1 MQTHSLVAAFM
12 FSVPLAAAAQD
23 DIPRTASRR
32 PDLSGTYD
40 IATRTPLMRDP
51 KYGTDPYMSAEDAH
65 QIAAATETAKVEADI
80 PSDPD
85 RKAPPVGGD
94 GHRSNIGGHNPFWF
108 DFGNTVFTVDGKYR
122 NSIVTDPPDGRL
134 PAKTEAGQA
143 LTPLGLGAFNRNPGG
158 AWWLETGETL
168 FDDPELQTLGT
179 RCLYAGGATVPARP
193 SAYNN
198 LKTITQTGTHVA
210 IHVEWMHWTRVVR
223 LDADARAARDPLVR
237 RRLDSAATRS
247 AGGTATRWSSKR
259 RTSCARRTVP
269 HDGLRVTERFSRLD
283 ADRLFYEFTVED
295 SDYEAPFTGSLPWPQ
310 TDKRL
315 YEYACHEGNYAMGN
329 MLRGARLLE
338 REWREEQAEPRVIV
352 D

>member
-1 MQTHSLVAAFM
+1 MRTRLFLLAAVIFSL
-12 FSVPLAAAAQD
+12 PLAAAAQD
-23 DIPRTASRR
+23 DIPRTPSGR

-40 IATRTPLMRDP
+40 IATRTPLVRDP
-51 KYGTDPYMSAEDAH
+51 KYGTDPWMSAEDAH
-65 QIAAATETAKVEADI
+65 RIAASTEAAKVEADI

-108 DFGNTVFTVDGKYR
+108 DFGNTVFTVDGSYR
-122 NSIVTDPPDGRL
+122 NSILTDPPDGRL
-134 PAKTEAGQA
+134 PAKTEVGQA
-143 LTPLGLGAFNRNPGG
+143 LTALGLGAFNRNPGG

-168 FDDPELQTLGT
+168 FDDPENQTLGT

-198 LKTITQTGTHVA
+198 LKTITQTETHVA
-210 IHVEWMHWTRVVR
+210 VHVEWMHWTRIVR
-223 LDADARAARDPLVR
+223 LDAEHGPPEVRSFGGDSIGWWDGDTLVVETTNFLRAPN
-237 RRLDSAATRS
+237 
-247 AGGTATRWSSKR
+247 
-259 RTSCARRTVP
+259 VP
-269 HDGLRVTERFSRLD
+269 HEGLRVVERFSRLD
-283 ADRLFYEFTVED
+283 ADTLFYEFTVED
-295 SDYEAPFTGSLPWPQ
+295 SDYTAPYTGSLPWPR
-310 TDKRL
+310 TDQRL

-338 REWREEQAEPRVIV
+338 KEWREEHREPRVII

>member
-1 MQTHSLVAAFM
+1 MRTRLLLLAAIFSL
-12 FSVPLAAAAQD
+12 PLAASAQG
-23 DIPRTASRR
+23 DIPRTASGR

-51 KYGTDPYMSAEDAH
+51 KYGEDPWMSTDDAH
-65 QIAAATETAKVEADI
+65 RIAASTEAAKVEADI
-80 PSDPD
+80 PSEPD

-108 DFGNTVFTVDGKYR
+108 DFGTTAFQVDGRYR

-134 PAKTEAGQA
+134 PPKTERGRA
-143 LTPLGLGAFNRNPGG
+143 LTPRSLGAYNHNPGG
-158 AWWLETGETL
+158 AWWLDSGEKL
-168 FDDPELQTLGT
+168 YDDPESQTLGT

-198 LKTITQTGTHVA
+198 LKTIRQTDTHVA
-210 IHVEWMHWTRVVR
+210 IHVEWMHWTRIVR
-223 LDADARAARDPLVR
+223 LDSENAPPEVRSFAGDSIGWWEGDTLVVETTNFLRAANV
-237 RRLDSAATRS
+237 A
-247 AGGTATRWSSKR
+247 
-259 RTSCARRTVP
+259 
-269 HDGLRVTERFSRLD
+269 HDGLRVVERFSRLD
-283 ADRLFYEFTVED
+283 ADTLFYEFTVED
-295 SDYEAPFTGSLPWPQ
+295 SDYTAPYTGSLPWPR

-338 REWREEQAEPRVIV
+338 KEWREERREPRVII